1 MTNESDGNFQ
11 IEVQRLHKLTVYAR
25 WLTVIF
31 LWISVGSLSIWGLR
45 DEIAL
50 WLEHFTWAAVRYGL
64 SFHRWPQCSLGKVAI
79 WCEDCPC
86 GKNRV
91 WNNKCAAFA
100 NRGRVILCGS
110 GFAKVRSSDG
120 LYSSV
125 VDALPP
131 KKPGF
136 LRPCAGCNQI

>member
-11 IEVQRLHKLTVYAR
+11 IEVQRLHKLTVYGR

-64 SFHRWPQCSLGKVAI
+64 SFHRWPTLGLGLCLGMTLAVLTWQSRNMVRGLPLREKRLTRRMSPWKNIRDGKLIGIFRAI
-79 WCEDCPC
+79 WQNP
-86 GKNRV
+86 GK
-91 WNNKCAAFA
+91 
-100 NRGRVILCGS
+100 
-110 GFAKVRSSDG
+110 
-120 LYSSV
+120 
-125 VDALPP
+125 
-131 KKPGF
+131 
-136 LRPCAGCNQI
+136 